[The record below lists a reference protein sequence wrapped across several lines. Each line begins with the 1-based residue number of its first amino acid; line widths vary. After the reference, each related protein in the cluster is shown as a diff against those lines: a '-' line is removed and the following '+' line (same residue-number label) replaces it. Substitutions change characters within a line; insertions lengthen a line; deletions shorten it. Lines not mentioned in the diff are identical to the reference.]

1 MEYHKE
7 GKIDILQFKD
17 YHEGINVPFVIYA
30 DFETFACKI
39 DTCLP
44 NPNMASTT
52 HQMKYEACGYGYQV
66 VCTNDNYT
74 KPSVVYRGDN
84 IVDFFFMICLKKRS
98 TIMSSLQDPEE
109 LVTNEKPNSKILL
122 TVISVIASLQKNL
135 LK

>member
-1 MEYHKE
+1 MLDSHNPYSERFYFQKMEYHKE

-17 YHEGINVPFVIYA
+17 YHKGMNVPFVIYA
-30 DFETFACKI
+30 DFEAFACKI

-84 IVDFFFMICLKKRS
+84 IVDLFFYDMFKEEEYNYEQLTRS
-98 TIMSSLQDPEE
+98 GRTCD
-109 LVTNEKPNSKILL
+109 
-122 TVISVIASLQKNL
+122 
-135 LK
+135 